1 MKITVIGTGYIGLV
15 QGALLSDLGFDVTCF
30 DIDSHKIDLLDK
42 GILPIYEPSLDEI
55 IESSKKRGTINFSS
69 SCKSSVENADV
80 IFIGVGTPSL
90 SDGSTDLSYIENV
103 SACLGQNIK
112 NNCLII
118 TKSTVPVGTNQT
130 IKRIIEENLKLN
142 NRTSDFSII
151 SNPEFLREGKAV
163 YDCYN
168 PERIVIG
175 IDSHDNQEKI
185 VEKIKI
191 IYKYFIEK
199 NIPIVFTS
207 LESAELSKYASN
219 AFLAMKISYIN
230 EIALLAEK
238 LNANVND
245 VAKIMGLDSRIG
257 GDFLKAGLG
266 YGGSCFP
273 KDTLSLLSTAKN
285 IGSDLGI
292 IDSVIKTNDYMKEYI
307 INKIIDKVGN
317 IKNKEI
323 AVLGL
328 SFKPGTDDIRESPSI
343 NLIRKIIYKG
353 GHVKVYCPKA
363 MKNARKELKDLSNFI
378 TFTENEYECTRNADL
393 IILATEWEQF
403 KSLDFIKIKDH
414 MHNNYF
420 FDLRNMFINE
430 DGIRSLF
437 NYYPVGI
444 NYN

>member
-30 DIDSHKIDLLDK
+30 EIDSHKIDLLDK
-42 GILPIYEPSLDEI
+42 GILPIYEPGLDEI

-118 TKSTVPVGTNQT
+118 TKSTVPVGTNRT

-273 KDTLSLLSTAKN
+273 KDTLSLLNTAKN

>member
-42 GILPIYEPSLDEI
+42 GILPIYEPGLDEI

-118 TKSTVPVGTNQT
+118 TKSTVPVGTNRT

-273 KDTLSLLSTAKN
+273 KDTLSLLNTAKN